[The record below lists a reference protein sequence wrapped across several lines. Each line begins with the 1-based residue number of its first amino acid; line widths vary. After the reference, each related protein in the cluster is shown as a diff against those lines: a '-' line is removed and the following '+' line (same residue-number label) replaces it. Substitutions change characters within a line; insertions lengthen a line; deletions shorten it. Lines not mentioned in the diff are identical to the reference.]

1 MWRLLKE
8 PFLATWKRPKDETR
22 ARWLLKEPLFDVPG
36 SASGSGRR
44 AVQVTA
50 EFEKAAGRNLVAV
63 KVFPVL
69 EDFRLNRFRTCFRQ
83 HTFIKFEYR
92 QANKLIGFERAFEN
106 IRL

>member
-1 MWRLLKE
+1 MWRLLKQ
-8 PFLATWKRPKDETR
+8 PFLATWKRPKDATR
-22 ARWLLKEPLFDVPG
+22 ARWLLKEPFFDVPG

-69 EDFRLNRFRTCFRQ
+69 EDFRLKQPVLLPLNPGQ
-83 HTFIKFEYR
+83 
-92 QANKLIGFERAFEN
+92 LPV
-106 IRL
+106 